1 MPIRIIDFGA
11 EAGQPVELFSSS
23 GAASVELA
31 HGHGESHVYMLHVA
45 PGGVI
50 GPHPAGFDQLF
61 LVVQG
66 AGWVAGSNGVRQSVG
81 TNCGAFVPKGEVHS
95 KGTATGMVAVMVQS
109 SELLLPGVHR
119 EA

>member
-11 EAGQPVELFSSS
+11 EVAQPVELFSSS

-31 HGHGESHVYMLHVA
+31 HGHGESHAYTLHFA
-45 PGGVI
+45 PGGMI

-66 AGWVAGSNGVRQSVG
+66 SGWVAGSDGIRQSVG
-81 TNCGAFVPKGEVHS
+81 TNCGAFVSKGEVHS
-95 KGTATGMVAVMVQS
+95 KGTVFGMVAIMVQS
-109 SELLLPGVHR
+109 SKFVLSGVDS
-119 EA
+119 AV

>member
-11 EAGQPVELFSSS
+11 EVAQPVELFSSS
-23 GAASVELA
+23 GVASVELA
-31 HGHGESHVYMLHVA
+31 HGNGESHAYTLHFA

-66 AGWVAGSNGVRQSVG
+66 SGWVAGSNGVRQSVG
-81 TNCGAFVPKGEVHS
+81 VNCGAFVPKGEVHS

-109 SELLLPGVHR
+109 SEFILPGVNSR
-119 EA
+119 A